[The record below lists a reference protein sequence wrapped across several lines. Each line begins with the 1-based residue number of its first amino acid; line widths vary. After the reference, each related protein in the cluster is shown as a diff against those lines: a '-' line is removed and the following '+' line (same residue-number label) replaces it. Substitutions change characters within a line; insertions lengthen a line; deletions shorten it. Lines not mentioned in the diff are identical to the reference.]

1 MEADINLQ
9 TKIAALLESYP
20 ELEDRLIELSPIFAK
35 LRNPVLRKTVAKVTS
50 IQQAAAIAGISAP
63 LLVIELRK
71 AAGFI
76 VSESDQN
83 QSEPVD
89 MEPQPDW
96 FDMNN
101 ISVYYDA
108 RPIIDAGQS
117 PMQEILN
124 LASKLEQGQI
134 LHFTTPFKPM
144 PILDIL
150 RNKGFQVWSMGEDN
164 YIQIFKVYKRET
176 SQPHTLTN

>member
-20 ELEDRLIELSPIFAK
+20 ELEDKLIELSPVFAK

-76 VSESDQN
+76 ITESNLSQPDH
-83 QSEPVD
+83 PD
-89 MEPQPDW
+89 IEPQPDW
-96 FDMNN
+96 FDKNS
-101 ISVYYDA
+101 ISIYYDA
-108 RPIIDAGQS
+108 RPIINAGQS

-124 LASKLEQGQI
+124 LASKLKHKNI
-134 LHFTTPFKPM
+134 LHFTTPFKPV

-150 RNKGFQVWSMGEDN
+150 KGKGFQVWSDDENN
-164 YIQIFKVYKRET
+164 YIINPK
-176 SQPHTLTN
+176 S

>member
-20 ELEDRLIELSPIFAK
+20 ELEDKLIELSPVFAK

-71 AAGFI
+71 AAGFT
-76 VSESDQN
+76 VSESNLN
-83 QSEPVD
+83 QSDHVGI
-89 MEPQPDW
+89 EPQPSW
-96 FDMNN
+96 FDKNN
-101 ISVYYDA
+101 ISLYYDA
-108 RPIIDAGQS
+108 RPVIDAGRS

-124 LASKLEQGQI
+124 LASKLEGGEI

-150 RNKGFQVWSMGEDN
+150 KAKGFEVWSDDENN
-164 YIQIFKVYKRET
+164 YIINLK
-176 SQPHTLTN
+176 S

>member
-9 TKIAALLESYP
+9 TRIAALLESYP
-20 ELEDRLIELSPIFAK
+20 ELEDRLIELSPVFAK

-76 VSESDQN
+76 VPESDQT
-83 QSEPVD
+83 QTESED
-89 MEPQPDW
+89 IEPQPNW
-96 FDMNN
+96 FDKNN
-101 ISVYYDA
+101 ISIYYDA
-108 RPIIDAGQS
+108 RPIIDAGKS

-124 LASKLEQGQI
+124 LASKLEQGQT
-134 LHFTTPFKPM
+134 LHLTTPFRPM

-150 RNKGFQVWSMGEDN
+150 KNKGFQVWSTGEDN
-164 YIQIFKVYKRET
+164 YIANLR
-176 SQPHTLTN
+176 NR

>member
-20 ELEDRLIELSPIFAK
+20 ELEDKLIELSPVFAK

-71 AAGFI
+71 AVGFI
-76 VSESDQN
+76 VSESDLN
-83 QSEPVD
+83 QYD
-89 MEPQPDW
+89 HADIEPQPDW
-96 FDMNN
+96 FDKNS
-101 ISVYYDA
+101 ISIYYDA
-108 RPIIDAGQS
+108 RPIINAGQS

-124 LASKLEQGQI
+124 LASKLEKGTI
-134 LHFTTPFKPM
+134 LHFTTPFKPVPM
-144 PILDIL
+144 LDIL
-150 RNKGFQVWSMGEDN
+150 KAKGFQVWSDTENN
-164 YIQIFKVYKRET
+164 YIINPK
-176 SQPHTLTN
+176 S